1 MSTEFQ
7 QINKRASSVLSEIA
21 CSLPCE
27 GLTLRELLERFGD
40 RGLLMFSMILTMPFL
55 LPVSIPGS
63 SFPFGLIIA
72 LNAIGIVTHR
82 APWLPDC
89 LMNRRLTTEQLKRV
103 LEKGLRLFTRVERL
117 VHPRL
122 LVLTH
127 GATTARL
134 NGMLLGFSG
143 ILLMSPLPLPLSNT
157 LPAYGVLFLA
167 LGSLE
172 RDGYVILAGYV
183 MVFLTLV
190 YLGLV
195 GLLGRAGAQAL
206 LLYL

>member
-1 MSTEFQ
+1 MSTEFRQ
-7 QINKRASSVLSEIA
+7 TNKRASSVLSEIT
-21 CSLPCE
+21 CSLPSA
-27 GLTLRELLERFGD
+27 GLTLRELLERLGE
-40 RGLLMFSMILTMPFL
+40 RGLLMFSMILTIPFL

-63 SFPFGLIIA
+63 SVPFGLIIA
-72 LNAIGIVTHR
+72 LNAVGIVTHR
-82 APWLPDC
+82 APWLPNC
-89 LMNRRLTTEQLKRV
+89 LMNRRLTTEQLMRV
-103 LEKGLRLFTRVERL
+103 LERGLRLFARVEKL

-122 LVLTH
+122 LMLTH

-172 RDGYVILAGYV
+172 RDGYLILAGYV
-183 MVFLTLV
+183 MVLLTII

-206 LLYL
+206 FLYL

>member
-1 MSTEFQ
+1 MSTEFRQ
-7 QINKRASSVLSEIA
+7 TNKRASSVLSEIA
-21 CSLPCE
+21 CSLPSE
-27 GLTLRELLERFGD
+27 GLTLRELLERLGE
-40 RGLLMFSMILTMPFL
+40 RGLLIFSMILTIPFL

-63 SFPFGLIIA
+63 SLPFGLIIA
-72 LNAIGIVTHR
+72 LNAVGVVTHR
-82 APWLPDC
+82 APWLPHC
-89 LMNRRLTTEQLKRV
+89 LMNRCLTTEQLKRV
-103 LEKGLRLFTRVERL
+103 LEKGLRLFTRIEKL

-122 LVLTH
+122 LMLTH

-134 NGMLLGFSG
+134 NGMLLGLSG

-172 RDGYVILAGYV
+172 RDGYLILAGYV
-183 MVFLTLV
+183 MVFLTIV
-190 YLGLV
+190 YLSLA

-206 LLYL
+206 LLFL